1 LPEEGPTPPSMFD
14 VRPLGRLRRI
24 SMCVHRTPLK
34 MFGVPHC
41 SGLERRACPR
51 RLTTSVRTRFRF
63 GGPRKQKQEI
73 HMSNKAKK
81 LEARNALNRHA
92 RKCVVCHH
100 PDRDAI
106 EEEFIHWRS
115 PYEIARQF
123 RIADYRSLYRHAR
136 STGILDLRR
145 HNFYSALDSL
155 VEAAEEAKVTGDC
168 VIRAIRAY
176 SCLDSRGHWVD
187 PPTQVNFS
195 TNSIPAARPTQRAAA
210 PNTKLTRVIDIAEPD
225 PVHQLQSEQESDTD
239 PDSESNTDS
248 QFVADSESDSESSS
262 DPNSNSTPDPAF
274 IAELEALLASPVT
287 DNPATRDLNLIY
299 RRAIRTGLN
308 YLKT

>member
-1 LPEEGPTPPSMFD
+1 
-14 VRPLGRLRRI
+14 
-24 SMCVHRTPLK
+24 
-34 MFGVPHC
+34 
-41 SGLERRACPR
+41 
-51 RLTTSVRTRFRF
+51 
-63 GGPRKQKQEI
+63 
-73 HMSNKAKK
+73 MSNKAKK
-81 LEARNALNRHA
+81 LQEARNALNRHA

-123 RIADYRSLYRHAR
+123 RIADYRSIYRHAR

-195 TNSIPAARPTQRAAA
+195 TNSIPLARPAQRAAA
-210 PNTKLTRVIDIAEPD
+210 PAAKSTRVIDIAQPD
-225 PVHQLQSEQESDTD
+225 PVNKLQSAQQSDLESDSDSNGYPESEFSTD
-239 PDSESNTDS
+239 PEASAESDS
-248 QFVADSESDSESSS
+248 QFAAESESDSESNNDS
-262 DPNSNSTPDPAF
+262 NSNSEIDPQIAAESESEIDSDSTSAPDPAF
-274 IAELEALLASPVT
+274 IAELEAILASPVT
-287 DNPATRDLNLIY
+287 NNPATRDLNLIY

>member
-1 LPEEGPTPPSMFD
+1 
-14 VRPLGRLRRI
+14 
-24 SMCVHRTPLK
+24 
-34 MFGVPHC
+34 
-41 SGLERRACPR
+41 
-51 RLTTSVRTRFRF
+51 
-63 GGPRKQKQEI
+63 
-73 HMSNKAKK
+73 MSNKGKS
-81 LEARNALNRHA
+81 LEARNALNRHS

-100 PDRDAI
+100 PDRDSI

-123 RIADYRSLYRHAR
+123 RLSDYRSLYRHAR
-136 STGILDLRR
+136 VTGILDLRR

-195 TNSIPAARPTQRAAA
+195 TNSIPIARPAQRTSAATA
-210 PNTKLTRVIDIAEPD
+210 KPTRVIDIPEPD
-225 PVHQLQSEQESDTD
+225 PVNKFQSAQKSH
-239 PDSESNTDS
+239 PDSDSDSELAAESNIETNS
-248 QFVADSESDSESSS
+248 QFAHESESDSESNNDS
-262 DPNSNSTPDPAF
+262 DPNSNSAPDPAF
-274 IAELEALLASPVT
+274 IAELEALLASPLT
-287 DNPATRDLNLIY
+287 DNPATRDINLIY

-308 YLKT
+308 SLKT

>member
-1 LPEEGPTPPSMFD
+1 
-14 VRPLGRLRRI
+14 
-24 SMCVHRTPLK
+24 
-34 MFGVPHC
+34 
-41 SGLERRACPR
+41 
-51 RLTTSVRTRFRF
+51 
-63 GGPRKQKQEI
+63 
-73 HMSNKAKK
+73 MSNKGKS
-81 LEARNALNRHA
+81 LEARNALNRHS

-123 RIADYRSLYRHAR
+123 HIADYRSLYRHAR
-136 STGILDLRR
+136 VTGILDLRR

-195 TNSIPAARPTQRAAA
+195 TNSIPIARPAQRTAAA
-210 PNTKLTRVIDIAEPD
+210 TAKPTRVIDIPEPG
-225 PVHQLQSEQESDTD
+225 PVNKPQSEQESDFESESQI
-239 PDSESNTDS
+239 DSESNSKTNS
-248 QFVADSESDSESSS
+248 QFAADSEPDIDSNS
-262 DPNSNSTPDPAF
+262 DPNSNSAPDPAF
-274 IAELEALLASPVT
+274 IAELEALLASPLT
-287 DNPATRDLNLIY
+287 DNPATRDINLIY

-308 YLKT
+308 SLKT